1 MAGQPIAAD
10 RAARFLEK
18 TASEAETLLELSQ
31 RVTEGETLVEV
42 CAAWDVPHARV
53 ASWLESDAARWSVY
67 ERALRL
73 RSDALVAETLAVA
86 RGAQPTII
94 EHTRKDG
101 TVVEVPVFAD
111 HQRDK
116 LIVDT
121 QFRVA
126 AKYDRARFGGEVEA
140 APRTVKPVSEVTML
154 EGARRIAF
162 ALARGAQV
170 AERAKR
176 EPRLLEGKATVE
188 PIQTGEPDDD
198 YV

>member
-1 MAGQPIAAD
+1 
-10 RAARFLEK
+10 
-18 TASEAETLLELSQ
+18 
-31 RVTEGETLVEV
+31 
-42 CAAWDVPHARV
+42 
-53 ASWLESDAARWSVY
+53 
-67 ERALRL
+67 
-73 RSDALVAETLAVA
+73 VAETLAVA
-86 RGAQPTII
+86 RGAKPTII

-101 TVVEVPVFAD
+101 TVIEVPVFAD

-126 AKYDRARFGGEVEA
+126 AKYDRARFGAEA
-140 APRTVKPVSEVTML
+140 ETGARPPKPVSEVTML

-188 PIQTGEPDDD
+188 DEVKAAKADDD